1 MPRTFALCFEIYIIN
16 NLKIKKMKKV
26 LILSS
31 LFVAVC
37 FVAVTMS
44 VAKRN
49 ASVSLQM
56 ENMEALTYPTSVGIA
71 SCYMNVPLV
80 TGTGV
85 FIWKCNPSTN
95 NNRIYPCPGASVSTA
110 GVRVESQQSSASGS
124 QICYLSPD

>member
-1 MPRTFALCFEIYIIN
+1 
-16 NLKIKKMKKV
+16 MKKI

-37 FVAVTMS
+37 FAVVNMS

-56 ENMEALTYPTSVGIA
+56 ENMEALTYPTVVILGK
-71 SCYMNVPLV
+71 CYMNVPLV

-85 FIWKCNPSTN
+85 FIGRCNPITLN
-95 NNRIYPCPGASVSTA
+95 DRIYPCGGNAPTA
-110 GVRVESQQSSASGS
+110 GVPVESQQSYASN
-124 QICYLSPD
+124 QQLCFVSPD